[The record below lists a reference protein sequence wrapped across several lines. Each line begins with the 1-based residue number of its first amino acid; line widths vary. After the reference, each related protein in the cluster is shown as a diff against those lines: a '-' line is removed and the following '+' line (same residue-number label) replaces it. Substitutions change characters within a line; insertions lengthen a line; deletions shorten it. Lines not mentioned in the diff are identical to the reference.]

1 MVEQAT
7 TKSRPSMEMVCSRF
21 SNAPTVW
28 MKSASN
34 VSSEC
39 ALKSRASEGDET
51 MMQPPRGCANFE
63 MTDLKPVGDTESTV
77 TVLKDKSAIV
87 SK

>member
-1 MVEQAT
+1 MLI
-7 TKSRPSMEMVCSRF
+7 VCSRF

-51 MMQPPRGCANFE
+51 MNAPPSGADSFE
-63 MTDLKPVGDTESTV
+63 TTDLKPVGETVSTA
-77 TVLKDKSAIV
+77 TVLSERSEIV
-87 SK
+87 SR